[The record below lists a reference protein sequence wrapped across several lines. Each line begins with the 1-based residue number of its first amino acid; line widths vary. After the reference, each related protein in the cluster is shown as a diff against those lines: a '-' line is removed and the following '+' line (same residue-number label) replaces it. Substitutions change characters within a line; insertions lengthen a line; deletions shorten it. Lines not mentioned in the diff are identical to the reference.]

1 MATVRNSIPDFS
13 VANPFYAGA
22 TVTIY
27 TVDENLA
34 ATATKATLYDAPTGS
49 GTLTNAQTLDSE
61 GKWEQPVYVD
71 RPVVM
76 SVQTGSGTHSTGV
89 VGLGPR
95 WRGIYTIGQ
104 TYYPGEFL
112 LHPTEPVMYAV
123 NEGFTASS
131 FNSDVSNGYI
141 DAVLDASD
149 LTDSFTGSG
158 NITTLGTI
166 SSGTWQG
173 TIIGVAYGG
182 TGLGTYATGDVI
194 YAVDPGTL
202 GRLAATAT
210 GNALLSGGAAT
221 APAWGKIGLTTH
233 VSGVLPIANGGT
245 GAASQGAAQTAL
257 GVYSTAVIDAALA
270 LLAPLAAPTFTN
282 RLRLAG
288 STSGY
293 AGLKSPA
300 IGPSVDFIL
309 PATDAYGPLWSD
321 GAGGLTFMAKAW
333 ETISETAVSV
343 SAGVTLTLSAN
354 YRAFRLTLL
363 HVATGTGGS
372 GVALYARFDLGAGTL
387 GGGSDYVQQGPYW
400 EAATGGAASASSS
413 IISLTTGVASNEYA
427 TGHLLLDPGAVSV
440 SAYLNGHMRYI
451 NHAGSHSLAL
461 LGGRVASTG
470 RATSITLGFVGQNF
484 LAAGYIILEG
494 IRS

>member
-321 GAGGLTFMAKAW
+321 GAGNLSFKGGAW
-333 ETISETAVSV
+333 ERINET
-343 SAGVTLTLSAN
+343 TLTVSGGVVLTLAST
-354 YRAFRLTLL
+354 YRAFRLTVID
-363 HVATGTGGS
+363 VATGTGGA
-372 GVALYARFDLGAGTL
+372 GVALFSRVDLGSGTL
-387 GGGSDYVQQGPYW
+387 SGGSDYVQEGGYW
-400 EAATGGAASASSS
+400 EGSTGGAANAAASVM
-413 IISLTTGVASNEYA
+413 SLTTGVASNERVCGEA
-427 TGHLLLDPGAVSV
+427 FLTPG
-440 SAYLNGHMRYI
+440 SASSAAHVNGHFRYV
-451 NHAGSHSLAL
+451 NSGATLSTAL
-461 LGGRVASTG
+461 LGGRVASNG
-470 RATSITLGFVGQNF
+470 RATTITIGFVGQNF
-484 LAAGYIILEG
+484 LASGYIILEG
-494 IRS
+494 LRP